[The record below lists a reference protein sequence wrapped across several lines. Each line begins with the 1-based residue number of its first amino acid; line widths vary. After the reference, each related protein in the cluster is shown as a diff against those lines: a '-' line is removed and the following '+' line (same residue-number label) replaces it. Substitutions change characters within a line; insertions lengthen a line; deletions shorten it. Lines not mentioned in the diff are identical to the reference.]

1 MARIKTY
8 QQDFNVTD
16 FDKLLGSDSTGAT
29 RNYTAKNI
37 ADYFNN
43 YNKIGIAGQMS
54 FKFISNPG
62 SKTYGSMFLEGGGVS
77 AISSLNKLIFSKS
90 NTANKVIFDFFNY
103 ISSQKILLFQL
114 NDPNIFGEF
123 QITTFNNWVTD
134 NSFVEV
140 GLSYVGGNGSLSAD
154 EFYGIAP
161 SVTNPDKTHKHTQ
174 TSSSDVWTINHNL
187 NKYPSVT
194 VQDSAGS
201 IVIGE
206 ITYNNKNT
214 ITLTFSG
221 AFSGE
226 AHLN

>member
-62 SKTYGSMFLEGGGVS
+62 AKTYGSMFLEGGGVPTMFG
-77 AISSLNKLIFSKS
+77 LNKLILSKS

-134 NSFVEV
+134 NSFIEV

-161 SVTNPDKTHKHTQ
+161 SVTNPDKTYKHIQ
-174 TSSSDVWTINHNL
+174 ASSSDVWTINHNL

-206 ITYNNKNT
+206 ITYNSKNT
-214 ITLTFSG
+214 ITLTFNG